1 MENETKNIFE
11 NGATWLRADFHLHT
25 KADKKEFLY
34 TGNENDFCRLYV
46 EKLKE
51 QNINVGV
58 ITNHNKF
65 DKNEFVALRKKAIK
79 EGIGL
84 FAGVELSVNDGANG
98 IHCLLVFD
106 FEKWCINGEDYINQ
120 FLTAAF
126 EGIANR
132 ENENTR
138 CRYNFETVL
147 QKLSDH
153 ENNGRDSFIILA
165 HVEQNGGFFNELDG
179 GRIQQLIS
187 NDLFRHF
194 VLGFQKVRTY
204 DKVATWKNWFD
215 NKLPAFVEGSDCKS
229 LDETGRPHQQN
240 SEEKKTFIKLGDF
253 NFEALK
259 YALTDCHRISPNIK
273 PEIKNSYIKSIAFEG
288 GLLGGTRIDFSP
300 ELNNL
305 IGIRGS
311 GKSSILE
318 ILRYTLGIP
327 LLENVADPKYKNGLI
342 EYVLKSGG
350 KSVVTIVNKL
360 KEEYKIEKI
369 FGQKE
374 NIYKKGILHTE
385 ISLDGIS
392 FDTPIY
398 FGQKDLSNK
407 KDKSDVNNPFDSGS
421 DYESDLIKRLTGNKF
436 KGIQNKIEQKKRE
449 VENILSELKKLQ
461 NLKDLKKETE
471 AQIQNSKHQLN
482 FFKEKGVED
491 KLKQQTLFDSDI
503 SKLVQNES
511 TVRSYLSELAS
522 VISNHDYFFQQE
534 ITGSEINKEL
544 FEEAKTIIQEL
555 KIEFEKLKTIQK
567 NSILSQQKLKEVI
580 AKINTKKEGLKE
592 EFAKIKREI
601 NTDTINPDN
610 FLNLNRQIETALLKL
625 KEIEKSEKRRSDFQT
640 NLLERLTELDNLWLE
655 EYNVLNTEVKR
666 INEADNK
673 LLIEVDFK
681 GRKDKFHEK
690 LKQVYGGRGG
700 LGIND
705 NSYKEISE
713 NYNDFIQIYKDENIL
728 KNILNEN
735 QVVDFKRR
743 FSENLEDLLTFKV
756 ENKIVIQYNGKSLDK
771 HSLGQRASALILFL
785 LAQRENDVLIIDQP
799 EDDLDNQTIYNEV
812 IKELKKIKGNMQF
825 IFATHNANIPVLG
838 DSEKVVSCS
847 YDEKK
852 ITVHSGTIDN
862 HQTQRFI
869 VDIMEGGD
877 EAFNRRKNI
886 YSIWNIEKINQ
897 YERIRITGYN

>member
-11 NGATWLRADFHLHT
+11 NGATWLRGDFHLHT
-25 KADKKEFLY
+25 KADKEFSY

-65 DKNEFVALRKKAIK
+65 DKSEFVALRKKALK

-106 FEKWCINGEDYINQ
+106 FEKWCVNGEDFINQ

-147 QKLSDH
+147 QKLNDH

-165 HVEQNGGFFNELDG
+165 HVEQNSGFFNELDG

-204 DKVATWKNWFD
+204 DKVATWKNWFND
-215 NKLPAFVEGSDCKS
+215 KLPAFIEGSDCKS
-229 LDETGRPHQQN
+229 LEDIGRPHQQKN
-240 SEEKKTFIKLGDF
+240 EEIRTYIKIGDF
-253 NFEALK
+253 NLEALK
-259 YALTDCHRISPNIK
+259 YALTDFNYRISLNTK
-273 PEIKNSYIKSIAFEG
+273 PEIKNSYIKSISFEG
-288 GLLGGTRIDFSP
+288 GLLEGTKIDFSP

-311 GKSSILE
+311 GKSSLLE
-318 ILRYTLGIP
+318 VLRYVLGISLP
-327 LLENVADPKYKNGLI
+327 FNAADPDYKNSLVTRSMG
-342 EYVLKSGG
+342 SGG
-350 KSVVTIVNKL
+350 KAIVTIVNKQN
-360 KEEYKIEKI
+360 EEYRIEKLY
-369 FGQKE
+369 GQKE
-374 NIYKKGILHTE
+374 DIYKNNL
-385 ISLDGIS
+385 LQPGIS
-392 FDTPIY
+392 IDATGFHSPIY

-407 KDKSDVNNPFDSGS
+407 GKDFEG
-421 DYESDLIKRLTGNKF
+421 DLIQRLIGTRLKAV
-436 KGIQNKIEQKKRE
+436 QAKIEQKKRE
-449 VENILSELKKLQ
+449 VENIISELKKLQ
-461 NLKDLKKETE
+461 NLKELKRDTE
-471 AQIQNSKHQLN
+471 AQIKNSKHQLN
-482 FFKEKGVED
+482 FFKEKGVENR
-491 KLKQQTLFDSDI
+491 LKQQTLFDSDI
-503 SKLVQNES
+503 SKLIQIES

-522 VISNHDYFFQQE
+522 LISNHDYFFQQE
-534 ITGSEINKEL
+534 ISGSEVNKEL
-544 FEEAKTIIQEL
+544 FEQAKTIIQEL
-555 KIEFEKLKTIQK
+555 KIEFEKLKAIQK
-567 NSILSQQKLKEVI
+567 NSVLSQQKLKDVI
-580 AKINTKKEGLKE
+580 SKINAKKEGLKE

-625 KEIEKSEKRRSDFQT
+625 KEIEKSEKRRSDLQT

-655 EYNVLNTEVKR
+655 EYNVLNKEVNR
-666 INEADNK
+666 INEAESK
-673 LLIEVDFK
+673 ISIEVEYK
-681 GRKDKFHEK
+681 GRRDKFIDK
-690 LKQVYGGRGG
+690 MKQVFRGT
-700 LGIND
+700 GIRETAYQEIEAN
-705 NSYKEISE
+705 YK
-713 NYNDFIQIYKDENIL
+713 DFIQIYRDNSKLND
-728 KNILNEN
+728 ILNEN

-743 FSENLEDLLTFKV
+743 FIENREELLTFKV
-756 ENKIVIQYNGKSLDK
+756 ENKIIIQYNGKSLDK

-799 EDDLDNQTIYNEV
+799 EDDLDNQTIYDEV

-886 YSIWNIEKINQ
+886 YSIWNIEKIKT
-897 YERIRITGYN
+897 I

>member
-25 KADKKEFLY
+25 KADIEFDKKGFE
-34 TGNENDFCRLYV
+34 ENDFCRLYV

-51 QNINVGV
+51 QNINIGV

-65 DKNEFVALRKKAIK
+65 DKNEFVALRKKALK

-165 HVEQNGGFFNELDG
+165 HVEQNSGFFNELDG

-215 NKLPAFVEGSDCKS
+215 NKLPAFVEGSDSKA
-229 LDETGRPHQQN
+229 LQEVGRPHQQN
-240 SEEKKTFIKLGDF
+240 DEEKKTYIKIGDF
-253 NFEALK
+253 NFEALEF
-259 YALTDCHRISPNIK
+259 ALTDFNYRISLNTK

-288 GLLGGTRIDFSP
+288 GLLEGTKIDFSP

-311 GKSSILE
+311 GKSSLLE
-318 ILRYTLGIP
+318 VLRYVLGISLP
-327 LLENVADPKYKNGLI
+327 VNAADPEYKNSLVERSMG
-342 EYVLKSGG
+342 SGG
-350 KSVVTIVNKL
+350 KAIVTVVNKQN
-360 KEEYKIEKI
+360 EEYRIEKLY
-369 FGQKE
+369 GQKE
-374 NIYKKGILHTE
+374 DIYKTNILQP
-385 ISLDGIS
+385 GIS
-392 FDTPIY
+392 IDATGFQSPIY

-407 KDKSDVNNPFDSGS
+407 GKDFEG
-421 DYESDLIKRLTGNKF
+421 DLIQRLIGTRLKAV
-436 KGIQNKIEQKKRE
+436 QTKIEQKKRE
-449 VENILSELKKLQ
+449 VENIISELKKLQ
-461 NLKDLKKETE
+461 NLKSLKKETD
-471 AQIQNSKHQLN
+471 IQLQNWKHQLN

-580 AKINTKKEGLKE
+580 AKINIKKEGLKE

-625 KEIEKSEKRRSDFQT
+625 MEIEKSEKRRSDLQT

-655 EYNVLNTEVKR
+655 EYNVLNKEVKR
-666 INEADNK
+666 INDAENK
-673 LLIEVDFK
+673 ISIEVEFK
-681 GRKDKFHEK
+681 GRRDKLTDK
-690 LKQVYGGRGG
+690 MKQVFRGT
-700 LGIND
+700 GIRETAYQEIEAN
-705 NSYKEISE
+705 YK
-713 NYNDFIQIYKDENIL
+713 DFIQIYRDSSKLNDILSENHI
-728 KNILNEN
+728 
-735 QVVDFKRR
+735 VDFKRK

-756 ENKIVIQYNGKSLDK
+756 ENNIVIQYNGKSLDK

-799 EDDLDNQTIYNEV
+799 EDDLDNQTIYDEV

-862 HQTQRFI
+862 HQTQRYI

-886 YSIWNIEKINQ
+886 YSIWNIEKIKS
-897 YERIRITGYN
+897 I

>member
-1 MENETKNIFE
+1 MENETKNIFV
-11 NGATWLRADFHLHT
+11 NGAIWLRADFHLHT
-25 KADKKEFLY
+25 KADKEFSF
-34 TGNENDFCRLYV
+34 TGNENDFCRIYV

-65 DKNEFVALRKKAIK
+65 DKSEFVALRKKAKK
-79 EGIGL
+79 EGVGL

-106 FEKWCINGEDYINQ
+106 FEKWCLNGEDFINQ
-120 FLTAAF
+120 FLAAAF

-138 CRYNFETVL
+138 CRYNFETLL
-147 QKLSDH
+147 QRLNDH
-153 ENNGRDSFIILA
+153 CNNGRDSFIILA
-165 HVEQNGGFFNELDG
+165 HVEQNSGFFNELDG

-194 VLGFQKVRTY
+194 VLGFQKVRSY
-204 DKVATWKNWFD
+204 DKIATWKNWFD
-215 NKLPAFVEGSDCKS
+215 DKLPAFVEGSDCKS
-229 LDETGRPHQQN
+229 LETIGRPHQQKN
-240 SEEKKTFIKLGDF
+240 EEKRTYIKIGDF

-259 YALTDCHRISPNIK
+259 YALTDFTYRISLNTK
-273 PEIKNSYIKSIAFEG
+273 PEIKNSYIKSISFEG
-288 GLLGGTRIDFSP
+288 GLLEGTKIDFSP

-311 GKSSILE
+311 GKSSLLE
-318 ILRYTLGIP
+318 VLRHVLGISLP
-327 LLENVADPKYKNGLI
+327 FNAADPDYKNSLVTRSMG
-342 EYVLKSGG
+342 SGG
-350 KSVVTIVNKL
+350 KAIVVIVNKQN
-360 KEEYKIEKI
+360 EEYRIEKLY
-369 FGQKE
+369 GQKE
-374 NIYKKGILHTE
+374 DIYKNNL
-385 ISLDGIS
+385 LQPGIS
-392 FDTPIY
+392 IDATGFHSPIY

-407 KDKSDVNNPFDSGS
+407 GKDFEG
-421 DYESDLIKRLTGNKF
+421 DLIQRLIGTRLKAV
-436 KGIQNKIEQKKRE
+436 QSKIEQKKRE
-449 VENILSELKKLQ
+449 VEHIISEIKKLQ
-461 NLKDLKKETE
+461 NLKELKRDTE
-471 AQIQNSKHQLN
+471 AQIKNSKHQLN

-534 ITGSEINKEL
+534 ITGSEVNKEL

-555 KIEFEKLKTIQK
+555 KIEFEILKTIQK
-567 NSILSQQKLKEVI
+567 NSVLSQQKLKDVI
-580 AKINTKKEGLKE
+580 AKINYKKEGLKE

-610 FLNLNRQIETALLKL
+610 FLNLNRQIETAQLKF
-625 KEIEKSEKRRSDFQT
+625 KEIEKSEKRRSDLKT

-655 EYNVLNTEVKR
+655 EYNVLNKEVER
-666 INEADNK
+666 INDAESK
-673 LLIEVDFK
+673 ISIQVDFK
-681 GRKDKFHEK
+681 GRRDKLTDK
-690 LKQVYGGRGG
+690 MKQVFRGS
-700 LGIND
+700 GIRETA
-705 NSYKEISE
+705 YQEIESSFK
-713 NYNDFIQIYKDENIL
+713 DFIQIYRASGKLDD
-728 KNILNEN
+728 ILNEN
-735 QVVDFKRR
+735 HVVDFKRR
-743 FSENLEDLLTFKV
+743 FYENLDDLLTFKV
-756 ENKIVIQYNGKSLDK
+756 ENKIIIQYNGKSLDK

-785 LAQRENDVLIIDQP
+785 LAQKENDVLIIDQP
-799 EDDLDNQTIYNEV
+799 EDDLDNQTIYDEV

-862 HQTQRFI
+862 HETQRFI

-886 YSIWNIEKINQ
+886 YSIWNIEKLKS
-897 YERIRITGYN
+897 R

>member
-25 KADKKEFLY
+25 KADKKFSY

-51 QNINVGV
+51 QNINTGV

-84 FAGVELSVNDGANG
+84 FAGVEFSLKEG
-98 IHCLLVFD
+98 IHILVVFD
-106 FEKWCINGEDYINQ
+106 DKWYQGETDNINK
-120 FLTAAF
+120 FLDNAF
-126 EGIANR
+126 YGIANYDKP
-132 ENENTR
+132 NYPNS
-138 CRYNFETVL
+138 NFNLKETVVAL
-147 QKLSDH
+147 DKIGYDY
-153 ENNGRDSFIILA
+153 FIVLA
-165 HVEQNGGFFNELDG
+165 HIDDTNGLFTELRGRTQEDFARQESFN
-179 GRIQQLIS
+179 R
-187 NDLFRHF
+187 
-194 VLGFQKVRTY
+194 VLAVQKSANLENY
-204 DKVATWKNWFD
+204 
-215 NKLPAFVEGSDCKS
+215 NKLCQWLNRKSKIACVEGSDNAHGGIDAIGKGKV
-229 LDETGRPHQQN
+229 TY
-240 SEEKKTFIKLGDF
+240 IKLGDF
-253 NFEALK
+253 NFEALTF
-259 YALTDCHRISPNIK
+259 ALTDSEYRVSPKDK
-273 PEIKNSYIKSIAFEG
+273 PEIKNAYIKSIAFEG
-288 GLLGGTRIDFSP
+288 GLLEGTRIDFSP

-311 GKSSILE
+311 GKSSLLE
-318 ILRYTLGIP
+318 VLRYVLGISLP
-327 LLENVADPKYKNGLI
+327 INAADPDYKNSLVTRSMG
-342 EYVLKSGG
+342 SGG
-350 KSVVTIVNKL
+350 KAIVTIVNKQN
-360 KEEYKIEKI
+360 EEYRIEKLY
-369 FGQKE
+369 GQKE
-374 NIYKKGILHTE
+374 DIYKNNTLQP
-385 ISLDGIS
+385 GIS
-392 FDTPIY
+392 IEATGFNSPIY

-407 KDKSDVNNPFDSGS
+407 GKDFEG
-421 DYESDLIKRLTGNKF
+421 DLIQRLIGTRLKSV
-436 KGIQNKIEQKKRE
+436 QVKIEQKKRE
-449 VENILSELKKLQ
+449 VENIISELKKLQ

-544 FEEAKTIIQEL
+544 FEEAKKIIQEL

-567 NSILSQQKLKEVI
+567 NSLLSQQKLKEVI
-580 AKINTKKEGLKE
+580 AKINIKKEGLKE

-625 KEIEKSEKRRSDFQT
+625 KEIEKSEKRRSDLQT

-655 EYNVLNTEVKR
+655 EYNVLNKEVKR
-666 INEADNK
+666 INEAESK
-673 LLIEVDFK
+673 ISIEVEFK
-681 GRKDKFHEK
+681 GRRDKLIDK
-690 LKQVYGGRGG
+690 MKQVFRGT
-700 LGIND
+700 GIRETAYQEIEAN
-705 NSYKEISE
+705 YK
-713 NYNDFIQIYKDENIL
+713 DFIQIYRDSSKLDD
-728 KNILNEN
+728 ILNEN
-735 QVVDFKRR
+735 HVVDFKRR
-743 FSENLEDLLTFKV
+743 FSENLEDLLAFKV
-756 ENKIVIQYNGKSLDK
+756 ENKIVIQYNRKSLDK

-799 EDDLDNQTIYNEV
+799 EDDLDNQTIYDEV

-886 YSIWNIEKINQ
+886 YSIWNIEKIKS
-897 YERIRITGYN
+897 I

>member
-1 MENETKNIFE
+1 MENQTKNIFE
-11 NGATWLRADFHLHT
+11 NGASWLRADFHLHT
-25 KADKKEFLY
+25 KADKEFSY
-34 TGNENDFCRLYV
+34 SGNENDFCRLYI

-51 QNINVGV
+51 QNINTGV

-65 DKNEFVALRKKAIK
+65 DKNEFVALRKKSIK

-84 FAGVELSVNDGANG
+84 FAGVEFSLKEG
-98 IHCLLVFD
+98 IHILVVFD
-106 FEKWCINGEDYINQ
+106 DKWYQGETDNINK
-120 FLTAAF
+120 FLDNAF
-126 EGIANR
+126 YGI
-132 ENENTR
+132 ENFDKPN
-138 CRYNFETVL
+138 YPNSNFNLKETVDAL
-147 QKLSDH
+147 DKIGYDY
-153 ENNGRDSFIILA
+153 FIVLA
-165 HVEQNGGFFNELDG
+165 HIDDTNGLFTELRGRTQEDFVRQESFN
-179 GRIQQLIS
+179 R
-187 NDLFRHF
+187 
-194 VLGFQKVRTY
+194 VLAVQKSANLENY
-204 DKVATWKNWFD
+204 
-215 NKLPAFVEGSDCKS
+215 NKLCQWLNRKSKIACVEGSDNAHGGIDAIGKGKI
-229 LDETGRPHQQN
+229 TY
-240 SEEKKTFIKLGDF
+240 IKLGDF
-253 NFEALK
+253 NFEALTF
-259 YALTDCHRISPNIK
+259 ALTDSGYRVSPKDK
-273 PEIKNSYIKSIAFEG
+273 PEIKNAYIKSIAFEG
-288 GLLGGTRIDFSP
+288 GLLEGTRIDFSP

-311 GKSSILE
+311 GKSSLLE
-318 ILRYTLGIP
+318 VLRYVLGISLP
-327 LLENVADPKYKNGLI
+327 INAADPDYKNSLVTRSMG
-342 EYVLKSGG
+342 SGG
-350 KSVVTIVNKL
+350 KAIVTIVNKQN
-360 KEEYKIEKI
+360 EEYRIEKLY
-369 FGQKE
+369 GQKE
-374 NIYKKGILHTE
+374 DIYKNNILQP
-385 ISLDGIS
+385 GIS
-392 FDTPIY
+392 IEATGFNSPIY

-407 KDKSDVNNPFDSGS
+407 GKDFEG
-421 DYESDLIKRLTGNKF
+421 DLIQRLIGTRLKSVHV
-436 KGIQNKIEQKKRE
+436 KIEQKKRE
-449 VENILSELKKLQ
+449 VENIISELKKLQ
-461 NLKDLKKETE
+461 NLKDLKKDTE

-482 FFKEKGVED
+482 FFKEKGVEN
-491 KLKQQTLFDSDI
+491 KLQQQTLFDSDI
-503 SKLVQNES
+503 SKLVQNDS

-522 VISNHDYFFQQE
+522 VISNHEYFFQQE

-544 FEEAKTIIQEL
+544 FEEAKTIIQEFR
-555 KIEFEKLKTIQK
+555 IEFEKLKAIQK
-567 NSILSQQKLKEVI
+567 SSIISQQKLKDVI

-625 KEIEKSEKRRSDFQT
+625 KEIEKSEKRRSDLQT

-655 EYNVLNTEVKR
+655 EYNVLNKEVKR
-666 INEADNK
+666 INEAESK
-673 LLIEVDFK
+673 ISIEVEFK
-681 GRKDKFHEK
+681 GRRDKLIDK
-690 LKQVYGGRGG
+690 MKQVFRGT
-700 LGIND
+700 GIRETAYQEIEAN
-705 NSYKEISE
+705 YK
-713 NYNDFIQIYKDENIL
+713 DFIQIYRDNSKLED
-728 KNILNEN
+728 ILNEN

-799 EDDLDNQTIYNEV
+799 EDDLDNQTIYDEV

-886 YSIWNIEKINQ
+886 YSIWNIEKI
-897 YERIRITGYN
+897 

>member
-1 MENETKNIFE
+1 MENETKTIFE

-25 KADKKEFLY
+25 KADKEFSY
-34 TGNENDFCRLYV
+34 TDNENDFCRLYI
-46 EKLKE
+46 EQLIS

-79 EGIGL
+79 ESIGL
-84 FAGVELSVNDGANG
+84 FAGVEFSLKEG
-98 IHCLLVFD
+98 IHILIVFD
-106 FEKWCINGEDYINQ
+106 DKWYQGETDNINK
-120 FLTAAF
+120 FLDNAF
-126 EGIANR
+126 YGIANYDKP
-132 ENENTR
+132 NYPNS
-138 CRYNFETVL
+138 NFSLKETVDAL
-147 QKLSDH
+147 DKIGHDY
-153 ENNGRDSFIILA
+153 FIVLA
-165 HVEQNGGFFNELDG
+165 HIDDTNGLFSELRGRTQEDFVKQESFN
-179 GRIQQLIS
+179 R
-187 NDLFRHF
+187 
-194 VLGFQKVRTY
+194 VLAVQKSANLENY
-204 DKVATWKNWFD
+204 
-215 NKLPAFVEGSDCKS
+215 NKLNLWLNRKSKIACVEGSDNAHGGIEAIGKGKV
-229 LDETGRPHQQN
+229 TYV
-240 SEEKKTFIKLGDF
+240 KIGDF
-253 NFEALK
+253 NFEALTF
-259 YALTDCHRISPNIK
+259 ALSDSENRISPKDK

-288 GLLGGTRIDFSP
+288 GLLEGTKIDFSP

-311 GKSSILE
+311 GKSSLLE
-318 ILRYTLGIP
+318 VLRYVLGISLP
-327 LLENVADPKYKNGLI
+327 VNAADPEYKNSLVERSMG
-342 EYVLKSGG
+342 SGG
-350 KSVVTIVNKL
+350 KAIVTVVNKQN
-360 KEEYKIEKI
+360 EEYRIEKLY
-369 FGQKE
+369 GQKE
-374 NIYKKGILHTE
+374 DIYKSNQLQT
-385 ISLDGIS
+385 GIS
-392 FDTPIY
+392 IDATGFNSPIY

-407 KDKSDVNNPFDSGS
+407 GKDFEG
-421 DYESDLIKRLTGNKF
+421 DLIQRLIGTRLKAV
-436 KGIQNKIEQKKRE
+436 QVKIEQKKRE
-449 VENILSELKKLQ
+449 VENILSELKKLH
-461 NLKDLKKETE
+461 NLKELKKETE
-471 AQIQNSKHQLN
+471 VQIQNSKHQLD
-482 FFKEKGVED
+482 FFKKEGVED

-503 SKLVQNES
+503 SKLIQNES

-534 ITGSEINKEL
+534 ISGSEINKEL

-555 KIEFEKLKTIQK
+555 KLEFEKLKTIQK
-567 NSILSQQKLKEVI
+567 NSVLSQQRIKEVI

-610 FLNLNRQIETALLKL
+610 FLNLNRLIETALLKL
-625 KEIEKSEKRRSDFQT
+625 KEIEKSEKRRIELKT

-655 EYNVLNTEVKR
+655 EYNVLNKEVNR
-666 INEADNK
+666 INEAESK
-673 LLIEVDFK
+673 ISIEVEFK
-681 GRKDKFHEK
+681 GRRDKFIDK
-690 LKQVYGGRGG
+690 MKQVFRGT
-700 LGIND
+700 GIRETAYQEIEAN
-705 NSYKEISE
+705 YK
-713 NYNDFIQIYKDENIL
+713 DFIQIYRNNSKLND
-728 KNILNEN
+728 ILNEN

-743 FSENLEDLLTFKV
+743 FIENREELLTFKV
-756 ENKIVIQYNGKSLDK
+756 ENKIIIQYNGKSLDK

-799 EDDLDNQTIYNEV
+799 EDDLDNQTIYDEV

-886 YSIWNIEKINQ
+886 YSIWNIEKIKT
-897 YERIRITGYN
+897 I

>member
-1 MENETKNIFE
+1 MENETKTIFE

-25 KADKKEFLY
+25 KADKEFSY
-34 TGNENDFCRLYV
+34 TDNENDFCRLYI
-46 EKLKE
+46 EQLIS

-79 EGIGL
+79 ESIGL
-84 FAGVELSVNDGANG
+84 FAGVEFSLKEG
-98 IHCLLVFD
+98 IHILIVFD
-106 FEKWCINGEDYINQ
+106 DKWYQGETDNINK
-120 FLTAAF
+120 FLDNAF
-126 EGIANR
+126 YGIANYDKP
-132 ENENTR
+132 NYPNS
-138 CRYNFETVL
+138 NFSLKETVDAL
-147 QKLSDH
+147 DKIGHDY
-153 ENNGRDSFIILA
+153 FIVLA
-165 HVEQNGGFFNELDG
+165 HIDDTNGLFSELRGRTQEDFVKQESFN
-179 GRIQQLIS
+179 R
-187 NDLFRHF
+187 
-194 VLGFQKVRTY
+194 VLAVQKSANLENY
-204 DKVATWKNWFD
+204 
-215 NKLPAFVEGSDCKS
+215 NKLCLWLNRKSKIACVEGSDNAHGGIEAIGKGKV
-229 LDETGRPHQQN
+229 TY
-240 SEEKKTFIKLGDF
+240 IKMGDF
-253 NFEALK
+253 NFEALTF
-259 YALTDCHRISPNIK
+259 ALTDSKYRVSPKDK

-288 GLLGGTRIDFSP
+288 GLLEGTKIDFSP

-311 GKSSILE
+311 GKSSLLE
-318 ILRYTLGIP
+318 VLRYVLGISLP
-327 LLENVADPKYKNGLI
+327 VNAADPEYKNSLVERSMG
-342 EYVLKSGG
+342 SGG
-350 KSVVTIVNKL
+350 KAIVTVVNKQN
-360 KEEYKIEKI
+360 EEYRIEKLY
-369 FGQKE
+369 GQKE
-374 NIYKKGILHTE
+374 DIYKSNQLQT
-385 ISLDGIS
+385 GIS
-392 FDTPIY
+392 IDATGFNSPIY

-407 KDKSDVNNPFDSGS
+407 GKDFEG
-421 DYESDLIKRLTGNKF
+421 DLIQRLIGTRLKAV
-436 KGIQNKIEQKKRE
+436 QVKIEQKKRE
-449 VENILSELKKLQ
+449 VENILSELKKLH
-461 NLKDLKKETE
+461 NLKELKKETE
-471 AQIQNSKHQLN
+471 VQIQNSKHQLD
-482 FFKEKGVED
+482 FFKKEGVED

-503 SKLVQNES
+503 SKLIQNES

-555 KIEFEKLKTIQK
+555 KLEFEKLKTIQK
-567 NSILSQQKLKEVI
+567 NSVLSQQKLKEVI
-580 AKINTKKEGLKE
+580 SKINTKKEGLKE

-610 FLNLNRQIETALLKL
+610 FLNLNRLIETALLKL
-625 KEIEKSEKRRSDFQT
+625 KEIEKSEKRRIELKT

-655 EYNVLNTEVKR
+655 EYNVLNKEVNR
-666 INEADNK
+666 INEAESK
-673 LLIEVDFK
+673 ISIEVEFK
-681 GRKDKFHEK
+681 GRRDKFIDK
-690 LKQVYGGRGG
+690 MKQVFRGT
-700 LGIND
+700 GIRETAYQEIEAN
-705 NSYKEISE
+705 YK
-713 NYNDFIQIYKDENIL
+713 DFIQIYRNNSKLND
-728 KNILNEN
+728 ILNEN

-743 FSENLEDLLTFKV
+743 FIENREELLTFKV
-756 ENKIVIQYNGKSLDK
+756 ENKIIIQYNGKSLDK

-799 EDDLDNQTIYNEV
+799 EDDLDNQTIYDEV

-886 YSIWNIEKINQ
+886 YSIWNIEKIKT
-897 YERIRITGYN
+897 I

>member
-1 MENETKNIFE
+1 MENETRNIFE
-11 NGATWLRADFHLHT
+11 NGATWLRGDFHLHT
-25 KADKKEFLY
+25 KADKEFSY
-34 TGNENDFCRLYV
+34 IGTENDFCRLYV

-51 QNINVGV
+51 QHINLGV

-65 DKNEFVALRKKAIK
+65 DKSEFVGLRKRALK

-98 IHCLLVFD
+98 IHCLLIFD
-106 FEKWCINGEDYINQ
+106 FEKWCVNGEDFINQ

-138 CRYNFETVL
+138 CRYNFETLL

-153 ENNGRDSFIILA
+153 ENNCRDSFIILA
-165 HVEQNGGFFNELDG
+165 HVEQNSGFFNELDG

-204 DKVATWKNWFD
+204 DKVATWKNWFND
-215 NKLPAFVEGSDCKS
+215 KLPAFIEGSDCKS
-229 LDETGRPHQQN
+229 LEEIGRPHQQRN
-240 SEEKKTFIKLGDF
+240 EEKRTFIKIGEF

-259 YALTDCHRISPNIK
+259 YALTDFNYRISLNTK
-273 PEIKNSYIKSIAFEG
+273 PEIKNSYVKSISFEG
-288 GLLGGTRIDFSP
+288 GLLAGAKIEFSP

-311 GKSSILE
+311 GKSSLLE
-318 ILRYTLGIP
+318 VLRYVLGISLP
-327 LLENVADPKYKNGLI
+327 FNAADPEYKNSLI
-342 EYVLKSGG
+342 TRSMGSGG
-350 KSVVTIVNKL
+350 KAIVTIVNKQNE
-360 KEEYKIEKI
+360 KYRIEKLY
-369 FGQKE
+369 GQKE
-374 NIYKKGILHTE
+374 DIYKNNLLQPGIT
-385 ISLDGIS
+385 LDATG
-392 FDTPIY
+392 FHPPIY

-407 KDKSDVNNPFDSGS
+407 GKDFEG
-421 DYESDLIKRLTGNKF
+421 DLIQRLIGTRLKAV
-436 KGIQNKIEQKKRE
+436 QVKIEQKKRE
-449 VENILSELKKLQ
+449 VENIISELKKLQ
-461 NLKDLKKETE
+461 NLKELQRDTE
-471 AQIQNSKHQLN
+471 AQIKNSKHQLN

-503 SKLVQNES
+503 SKLIQIES

-522 VISNHDYFFQQE
+522 LISNHNYFFQQA
-534 ITGSEINKEL
+534 ITGSEVNKEL
-544 FEEAKTIIQEL
+544 FEEAKIFIQEL
-555 KIEFEKLKTIQK
+555 KIEFEKLKAIQK
-567 NSILSQQKLKEVI
+567 ISVLSQQKLKDVVS
-580 AKINTKKEGLKE
+580 KINTKKEGLKE

-625 KEIEKSEKRRSDFQT
+625 KEIEKSEKRRSDLQT

-655 EYNVLNTEVKR
+655 EYNVLNKEVKR
-666 INEADNK
+666 INEAESK
-673 LLIEVDFK
+673 ISIEVDFK
-681 GRKDKFHEK
+681 GRRDKLTDK
-690 LKQVYGGRGG
+690 MKQVFRGS
-700 LGIND
+700 GIRETAYQEIEEA
-705 NSYKEISE
+705 YK
-713 NYNDFIQIYKDENIL
+713 DFIQIYRDSSKLDD
-728 KNILNEN
+728 ILNQN
-735 QVVDFKRR
+735 HVVDFKRR
-743 FSENLEDLLTFKV
+743 FFENLDDLLTFKV

-785 LAQRENDVLIIDQP
+785 LAQKENDVLIIDQP
-799 EDDLDNQTIYNEV
+799 EDDLDNQTIYDEV

-847 YDEKK
+847 YDERT

-886 YSIWNIEKINQ
+886 YSIWNIEKLKS
-897 YERIRITGYN
+897 